1 QHWLKSEL
9 ARRAREVL
17 PDARILLHGEGSD
30 EMVGADTSNW
40 SEHRDD
46 ATYDD
51 YIAKLREMQRDEL
64 YNLETLAVERAF
76 GGAAL
81 RDEILAR
88 ASSATLP
95 RHPMHRRAVY
105 CLEGLD
111 ELTLWRDDRLAAFH
125 GFEARA
131 PFVDHRLLEYVA
143 AIPPRAHASLFWKK
157 RILRDALAGDLP
169 ERLRLQ
175 RKIPFSAGADAR
187 FTTRMLLDVLVAD
200 GRALIRD
207 AFGDPDRH
215 PVLAPG
221 FIDRLLDECERDPG
235 TDSVEPLLVF
245 VNLGL
250 LEGM

>member
-1 QHWLKSEL
+1 AAS
-9 ARRAREVL
+9 
-17 PDARILLHGEGSD
+17 LLQGEGSD
-30 EMVGADTSNW
+30 ERAGADTSNW
-40 SEHRDD
+40 SAHRDD

-51 YIAKLREMQRDEL
+51 YIAKLRERQRAEL
-64 YNLETLAVERAF
+64 YTLETRAVERAF

-125 GFEARA
+125 GFQARA
-131 PFVDHRLLEYVA
+131 PFVDPRLPEYVA
-143 AIPPRAHASLFWKK
+143 PIPPPAPASPFWQ
-157 RILRDALAGDLP
+157 RRTIPDALDGGLP
-169 ERLRLQ
+169 ESLRLQ
-175 RKIPFSAGADAR
+175 RKTPFYAGADAR

-235 TDSVEPLLVF
+235 TDS
-245 VNLGL
+245 
-250 LEGM
+250 